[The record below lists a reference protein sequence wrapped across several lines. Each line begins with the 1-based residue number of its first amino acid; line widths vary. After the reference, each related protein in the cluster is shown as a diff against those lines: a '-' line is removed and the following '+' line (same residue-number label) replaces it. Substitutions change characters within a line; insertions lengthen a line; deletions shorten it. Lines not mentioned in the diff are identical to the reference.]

1 MVAFVI
7 VTGFSGLMLVL
18 LALPLLRLA
27 WEALPLPSVHPG
39 SAREPLA
46 SEAQVEAVVRERL
59 YGRPAGQTSSTI
71 LPSLPPASN
80 RS

>member
-27 WEALPLPSVHPG
+27 WEALPLPSARPG

-46 SEAQVEAVVRERL
+46 SETQVEAVVRERL

-71 LPSLPPASN
+71 LPSFPPASN

>member
-7 VTGFSGLMLVL
+7 ATGLSGLMLVL

-27 WEALPLPSVHPG
+27 WDALPLPSASG
-39 SAREPLA
+39 EPLA
-46 SEAQVEAVVRERL
+46 SETQVEEVVRERL
-59 YGRPAGQTSSTI
+59 YGRPADQTSSTI

>member
-7 VTGFSGLMLVL
+7 VTGFSGLVLVL

-27 WEALPLPSVHPG
+27 CEALPLPSSRLG
-39 SAREPLA
+39 SSSEPLA
-46 SEAQVEAVVRERL
+46 SERQVEEVVREHL